1 MAARNEPQQTS
12 LCHPVSRNIDSRL
25 SFVVICVSCP
35 SLTRLSF
42 SLSRNRSGKMLSL
55 LHNMHYAFALFFLVT
70 STAAALNAS
79 PKVVKFPIARSAQ
92 PDSLLTKRDHVL
104 STLTNE
110 EVQPSAQ
117 LFYYL
122 NITVGTPPQAL
133 AVQIDTGSSDLWVLA
148 PDADACQEII
158 GVDGCNWGTFDA
170 NKSSTFKEIQA
181 GTFDIS
187 YADGTEVTGDY
198 VSDVVGF
205 GGNVTVKHQI
215 MGLANETSGD
225 TYGLMGV
232 GFDANEANAS
242 YGGPTYPNI
251 IDELKTQGYINFK
264 AYSLWLDDLEA
275 GTGSI
280 LFGGVD
286 RSKYLGDLISLPI
299 QPDVVTDNLTSF
311 TVSLTGVSFTDS
323 SATFPLHADGMAL
336 PALLDSGTS
345 LTYLP
350 DDLAQSILNGVGVA
364 FDNGTE
370 TNLAPC
376 SLNQS
381 DAHLTFGFGGP
392 GGPLINVSLSEFVS
406 DPYMLDDGSL
416 YTVNGELICQFGIM
430 AGGDNTSTIL
440 GDTFLRSAYVVY
452 DLDNFQVSN
461 IPVLAGIGS

>member
-1 MAARNEPQQTS
+1 M
-12 LCHPVSRNIDSRL
+12 
-25 SFVVICVSCP
+25 P
-35 SLTRLSF
+35 SLS
-42 SLSRNRSGKMLSL
+42 
-55 LHNMHYAFALFFLVT
+55 HNMQYAFALLFLI
-70 STAAALNAS
+70 TATASALTAS

-92 PDSLLTKRDHVL
+92 PNSQPDSPLTKRDHVL
-104 STLTNE
+104 STLVNE
-110 EVQPSAQ
+110 EVQASAQ

-122 NITVGTPPQAL
+122 NITVGTPPQKL

-148 PDADACQEII
+148 PDADACQQIT
-158 GVDGCNWGTFDA
+158 GVDGCNWGTFDP
-170 NKSSTFKEIQA
+170 KTSSTFQEIQN
-181 GTFDIS
+181 GTFSIS
-187 YADGTEVTGDY
+187 YADGTQISGDY

-205 GGNVTVKHQI
+205 GGNVTVKQQT
-215 MGLANETSGD
+215 MGLAYSTSGD

-251 IDELKTQGYINFK
+251 VDELKSQGYINAM

-275 GTGSI
+275 STGSI

-286 RSKYLGDLISLPI
+286 RSKYLGDLIGLPI
-299 QPDVVTDNLTSF
+299 QPDVSTDNLTSF
-311 TVSLTGVSFTDS
+311 TVSLTSVSFTDS
-323 SATFPLHADGMAL
+323 KATFPLHADGMAL

-350 DDLAQSILNGVGVA
+350 DDLANSILSGVGAA
-364 FDNGTE
+364 FDNGTQA
-370 TNLAPC
+370 NLAPC

-406 DPYMLDDGSL
+406 DPYVLDDGSV
-416 YTVNGELICQFGIM
+416 YTVDGAPVCMFGLM
-430 AGGDNTSTIL
+430 AGGDNTSTTL

-452 DLDNFQVSN
+452 DLDNLQVSK
-461 IPVLAGIGS
+461 ISPLAGIRLRFLETDA